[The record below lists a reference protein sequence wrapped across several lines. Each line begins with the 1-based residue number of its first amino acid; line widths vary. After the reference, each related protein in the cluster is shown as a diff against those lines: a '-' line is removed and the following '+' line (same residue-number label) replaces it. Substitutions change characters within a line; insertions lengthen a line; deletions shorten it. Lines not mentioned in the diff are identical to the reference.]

1 MENIWRADFPILE
14 QKVYGKPL
22 IYLDNA
28 ATTQM
33 PYQVMDCLK
42 KHYSCE
48 HANVHR
54 GIHFLSEQS
63 TSAVERARDRVRAF
77 LHAQF
82 SEEIIFTQG
91 TTDSIHLVS
100 SGIRHCL
107 NEKNGILVTQLE
119 HHSNF
124 VPWQQVCAQTGAS
137 FHVCP
142 APDGDLDMEVFE
154 KILSEEH
161 IFLVAVTQVSNLTG
175 TVTPL
180 GEIIR
185 LAHLYG
191 AQVLVDGAQGIRHT
205 AVDVGKL
212 DCDFYCFSGHK
223 ILAPTGVGVLYGKR
237 SCLEQLLPCRFGG
250 GMVDVVTDQHTTWA
264 PLPHKL
270 EAGTPNISGIIGLGE
285 AISYLQLH
293 EIEKIYEYEI
303 DLLKYLLKELEKIEM
318 IHILGHPKER
328 AGVISFCVEDLHPYD
343 IASLLDKAGIA
354 VRSGS
359 HCAQP
364 ALHSLGVD
372 AAVRVSPAFYNTKEE
387 IDVFCEYLKKIVV
400 MLLKWKKRNNSNH

>member
-1 MENIWRADFPILE
+1 MKNLWRADFPILE

-33 PYQVMDCLK
+33 PYQVMDRLK

-63 TSAVERARDRVRAF
+63 TSAMEMARELTQRF
-77 LHAQF
+77 LNAKY

-100 SGIRHCL
+100 YGIMPYL
-107 NEKNGILVTQLE
+107 NEMNGILVTQLE

-124 VPWQQVCAQTGAS
+124 VPWQQVCRQTGAP
-137 FHVCP
+137 FYVCP
-142 APDGDLDMEVFE
+142 ALDGDVDMRTLE
-154 KILSEEH
+154 KYLKEEPV
-161 IFLVAVTQVSNLTG
+161 FLVAVTQVSNLTG

-180 GEIIR
+180 KEIIS
-185 LAHLYG
+185 LAHQYG
-191 AQVLVDGAQGIRHT
+191 AQVLVDGAQGIRHVET
-205 AVDVGKL
+205 DVEKL
-212 DCDFYCFSGHK
+212 DCDYYCFSGHK
-223 ILAPTGVGVLYGKR
+223 LLAPTGIGVLYGKKA
-237 SCLEQLLPCRFGG
+237 CLEKLIPCRFGG
-250 GMVDVVTDQHTTWA
+250 GMVDIVEEDYSSWA
-264 PLPHKL
+264 PLPHRL

-285 AISYLQLH
+285 AISYIKSH
-293 EIEKIYEYEI
+293 EAEKIYEYEAELLQYLQKKLEEI
-303 DLLKYLLKELEKIEM
+303 DCV
-318 IHILGHPKER
+318 HVLGHPKKR
-328 AGVISFCVEDLHPYD
+328 AGAISFYVDELHPYD
-343 IASLLDKAGIA
+343 IASMLDKAGIA

-364 ALHSLGVD
+364 ALHSFGKE
-372 AAVRVSPAFYNTKEE
+372 AAIRVSPAFYNTKEE
-387 IDVFCEYLKKIVV
+387 IDIFCEYLKKIIAS
-400 MLLKWKKRNNSNH
+400 LHRWKEKMKL